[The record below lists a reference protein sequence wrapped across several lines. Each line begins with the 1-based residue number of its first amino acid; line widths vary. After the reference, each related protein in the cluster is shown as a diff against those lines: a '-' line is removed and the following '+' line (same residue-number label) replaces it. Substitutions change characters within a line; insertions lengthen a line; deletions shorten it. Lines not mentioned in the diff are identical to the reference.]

1 MSNTKININPSG
13 TQTVNQLF
21 GFEESST
28 LSETNSSHYEVVVN
42 NSGELWTRSTST
54 TQSQAGHVS
63 DETPLTTYEE
73 PNFRPGQGGPNTYE
87 EPNFRLGPGQ
97 ETHYDLVEPAGSS
110 SGSSSGSGSS
120 NMLAST
126 SFGDPKK
133 HKFS

>member
-73 PNFRPGQGGPNTYE
+73 PNFR
-87 EPNFRLGPGQ
+87 LGPGQ